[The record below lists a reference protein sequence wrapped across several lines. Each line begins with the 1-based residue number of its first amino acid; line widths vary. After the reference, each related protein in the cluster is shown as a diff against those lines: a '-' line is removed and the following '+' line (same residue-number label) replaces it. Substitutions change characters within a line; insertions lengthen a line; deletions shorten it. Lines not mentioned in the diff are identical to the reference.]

1 MAALTTALENGT
13 HCFLPTLYPTAH
25 PSSRPAAG
33 LPLTSKARHAAP
45 VDANV
50 SSYSGMARRDDSRGR
65 RRDRRFRG
73 DSQSSSMS
81 TSAKGDS
88 GDSTTRGSATP
99 LAYFS
104 AGGGAT
110 QSSKVIGPGG
120 RRGVGRRTG
129 GAAIGGVRGG
139 ERGGGGITYGASAG
153 DGGGARGT
161 ASRRGGDCASSGE
174 SSGETRGGAAV
185 SGDGSRGG
193 AGSGAGFGSGAW
205 RRRTA
210 AAPAAGGGA
219 GVDVAL
225 RQQRC
230 GGVRLQQNMIKVA
243 GRPRNRSS
251 CAGAALLGQPRS
263 QSTIANLLCQGT
275 LSYLILH
282 I

>member
-1 MAALTTALENGT
+1 
-13 HCFLPTLYPTAH
+13 
-25 PSSRPAAG
+25 
-33 LPLTSKARHAAP
+33 
-45 VDANV
+45 
-50 SSYSGMARRDDSRGR
+50 MARRDDSRGR

-73 DSQSSSMS
+73 ESQSSSMS
-81 TSAKGDS
+81 TSANGDS

-139 ERGGGGITYGASAG
+139 VRGGGGITYGASAG

-161 ASRRGGDCASSGE
+161 ASRRGGDCAASSGE

-185 SGDGSRGG
+185 SGDGSRDG
-193 AGSGAGFGSGAW
+193 AGTGFGSGAW

-210 AAPAAGGGA
+210 AATAS

-225 RQQRC
+225 QQRF

-263 QSTIANLLCQGT
+263 QSTLANLLCQGT
-275 LSYLILH
+275 GTYGTLLLH
-282 I
+282 TV

>member
-1 MAALTTALENGT
+1 
-13 HCFLPTLYPTAH
+13 
-25 PSSRPAAG
+25 
-33 LPLTSKARHAAP
+33 
-45 VDANV
+45 
-50 SSYSGMARRDDSRGR
+50 MARRDDSRGR

-139 ERGGGGITYGASAG
+139 GGITYGASAG

-161 ASRRGGDCASSGE
+161 VAIRRGGDCASSGE

-193 AGSGAGFGSGAW
+193 AGAGFGSGAW

-210 AAPAAGGGA
+210 AATAAGGGA

-230 GGVRLQQNMIKVA
+230 DGVRLQQNMIKVA
-243 GRPRNRSS
+243 GRPRNPSS
-251 CAGAALLGQPRS
+251 CSGAAFWGRLAVRAPLQICRVKVPY
-263 QSTIANLLCQGT
+263 LYLT
-275 LSYLILH
+275 LYI
-282 I
+282 

>member
-1 MAALTTALENGT
+1 
-13 HCFLPTLYPTAH
+13 
-25 PSSRPAAG
+25 
-33 LPLTSKARHAAP
+33 
-45 VDANV
+45 
-50 SSYSGMARRDDSRGR
+50 
-65 RRDRRFRG
+65 
-73 DSQSSSMS
+73 MS
-81 TSAKGDS
+81 TSANGDS

-139 ERGGGGITYGASAG
+139 VRGGGGITYGASAG

-161 ASRRGGDCASSGE
+161 ASRRGGDRAASSGE

-193 AGSGAGFGSGAW
+193 AGTGFGSGAW

-210 AAPAAGGGA
+210 TAAGGGA

-263 QSTIANLLCQGT
+263 QSTLANLLCQGT
-275 LSYLILH
+275 LSIRYLISIVPLGCGGVFSSFSELFAMGATSGAEPSYGSNLARRSKL
-282 I
+282 ILGLSAAVLGLFLVARIVVEDILPRFGISGGSSTLRWW

>member
-1 MAALTTALENGT
+1 MTALTTALETGT
-13 HCFLPTLYPTAH
+13 HCFLLTLYPTAH

-33 LPLTSKARHAAP
+33 LPFTSKARHAAP
-45 VDANV
+45 VDADV

-73 DSQSSSMS
+73 ESQSSSMS

-139 ERGGGGITYGASAG
+139 VRGGGGITYGASAG

-161 ASRRGGDCASSGE
+161 VAIRRGGDCASSGE
-174 SSGETRGGAAV
+174 SSGETRGAAV

-193 AGSGAGFGSGAW
+193 AGAGFGSGAW
-205 RRRTA
+205 RRRRTA
-210 AAPAAGGGA
+210 AATAAGGGA
-219 GVDVAL
+219 VDV
-225 RQQRC
+225 
-230 GGVRLQQNMIKVA
+230 
-243 GRPRNRSS
+243 
-251 CAGAALLGQPRS
+251 
-263 QSTIANLLCQGT
+263 
-275 LSYLILH
+275 
-282 I
+282 

>member
-1 MAALTTALENGT
+1 MAALTTALEIGAL
-13 HCFLPTLYPTAH
+13 FFIPTLYPTAH

-45 VDANV
+45 VDVNA
-50 SSYSGMARRDDSRGR
+50 SSYSGMACRDDSRSR

-81 TSAKGDS
+81 TSANGDS

-139 ERGGGGITYGASAG
+139 VRGGGGITYGASAG

-161 ASRRGGDCASSGE
+161 ASRRGGDRAASSGE
-174 SSGETRGGAAV
+174 SSGETRGGVAV

-193 AGSGAGFGSGAW
+193 AGAGFGSGAW

-210 AAPAAGGGA
+210 TAAGGGA

-243 GRPRNRSS
+243 GRPRNPSS
-251 CAGAALLGQPRS
+251 CSGAAFWGRLAVRAPLQICCVKVPY
-263 QSTIANLLCQGT
+263 LYLT
-275 LSYLILH
+275 LYI
-282 I
+282 

>member
-1 MAALTTALENGT
+1 MAALTSALETGT
-13 HCFLPTLYPTAH
+13 LFFIPTLYPTAH

-33 LPLTSKARHAAP
+33 LPFTSKARHAAP

-73 DSQSSSMS
+73 ESQSSSMS
-81 TSAKGDS
+81 TSANGDS

-139 ERGGGGITYGASAG
+139 VRGGGGITYGASAG

-161 ASRRGGDCASSGE
+161 ASRRGGDCASSGK

-185 SGDGSRGG
+185 SGDGSRSG
-193 AGSGAGFGSGAW
+193 AGAGFGSGAW

-210 AAPAAGGGA
+210 AATAAGGGA
-219 GVDVAL
+219 GVDVKP

-243 GRPRNRSS
+243 GRPRNRVL
-251 CAGAALLGQPRS
+251 ALGQP
-263 QSTIANLLCQGT
+263 
-275 LSYLILH
+275 
-282 I
+282 